1 MAKRTFYVPSVSI
14 KDMTLFGFIKEQMHE
29 VSSKAPFMLNSY
41 YSINKYIVFTTLVE
55 AKNMAENA
63 MAWH

>member
-1 MAKRTFYVPSVSI
+1 
-14 KDMTLFGFIKEQMHE
+14 MHE